1 VSHEATVAERLR
13 LTYPSDRWALVRHVR
28 SALGERGRSEGVRI
42 ADVIAVGLY
51 DGDVDFIEIKCSAG
65 DLRRETPE
73 KSAPFLQ
80 YASRRWIAA
89 RSPWK
94 NVVPSKSLL
103 PNGFGL
109 LSVGTGRPEV
119 IVSAEEH
126 EPPEKLSVFAR
137 ALLRAAVAN
146 TGESAA
152 GDAPLVEVIRPFLSR
167 GHVGLGCHHAAMSLA
182 KTTPDKLPC
191 LGCRDGHPTDP
202 EAIEA
207 AIADASPEQL
217 ARYAALC
224 AGRRVA

>member
-1 VSHEATVAERLR
+1 MSREAAIAERLR
-13 LTYPSDRWALVRHVR
+13 LAYPSDGWALVRRVR

-51 DGDVDFIEIKCSAG
+51 DGAVDFIEIKCSAG

-73 KSAPFLQ
+73 KSAPFQ
-80 YASRRWIAA
+80 RYASRRWIAA

-94 NVVPSKSLL
+94 EVVPSKSLL
-103 PNGFGL
+103 PHGFGL
-109 LSVGTGRPEV
+109 LSVGTGAPV
-119 IVSAEEH
+119 VVVPAEET
-126 EPPEKLSVFAR
+126 EPAERLSPFEL

-146 TGESAA
+146 TGEHAA
-152 GDAPLVEVIRPFLSR
+152 SDAPLVEVIRPFLSR

-182 KTTPDKLPC
+182 KITPDKLPC
-191 LGCRDGHPTDP
+191 WGCFEGRPTDS

-207 AIADASPEQL
+207 AIRDASPEQI

-224 AGRRVA
+224 AARRVA